1 MRKRKFGERQ
11 IDKIVTKEAEDP
23 SKWEEP
29 VLVKQSGVTSIRL
42 SSETI
47 RKAKRLAKIHKSRGY
62 QTWLKQVIEERIRL
76 EEDILAELKEGLRSE
91 QESKTFE

>member
-1 MRKRKFGERQ
+1 MKKRELSERQ
-11 IDKIVTKEAEDP
+11 IDEIVTKEAEDP

-47 RKAKRLAKIHKSRGY
+47 RKAKRLAKIHRSRGY

-76 EEDILAELKEGLRSE
+76 EEDILTELREGLGSD
-91 QESKTFE
+91 Q

>member
-1 MRKRKFGERQ
+1 MRTRKVTERQ
-11 IDKIVTKEAEDP
+11 IDEIVTTEAEDL

-47 RKAKRLAKIHKSRGY
+47 SKARRLAKIHKSRGY

-76 EEDILAELKEGLRSE
+76 EEDILSELKEGLRSE
-91 QESKTFE
+91 Q

>member
-1 MRKRKFGERQ
+1 MAAMRKRKVSERQ
-11 IDKIVTKEAEDP
+11 IDEIVTTEAEDL

-47 RKAKRLAKIHKSRGY
+47 SKARRLAKIHKSRGY

-76 EEDILAELKEGLRSE
+76 EEDILSELKEGLRSE
-91 QESKTFE
+91 Q

>member
-1 MRKRKFGERQ
+1 MKKRELSERD
-11 IDKIVTKEAEDP
+11 IDEIVTKEAEDP

-47 RKAKRLAKIHKSRGY
+47 RKAKRLAKIHRSRGY

-76 EEDILAELKEGLRSE
+76 EEDILTELREGLGND
-91 QESKTFE
+91 Q

>member
-1 MRKRKFGERQ
+1 MKKKKLSERE
-11 IDKIVTKEAEDP
+11 IDAIVTEEAEDP

-29 VLVKQSGVTSIRL
+29 VLAKQSGVTSIRL

-47 RKAKRLAKIHKSRGY
+47 SKAKRLAKIHKSRGY

-76 EEDILAELKEGLRSE
+76 EEEILTELREGLRSE
-91 QESKTFE
+91 Q

>member
-1 MRKRKFGERQ
+1 MAAMKKRKLSERE
-11 IDKIVTKEAEDP
+11 IDAIVTKEAKDP

-76 EEDILAELKEGLRSE
+76 EEDILTELKEELRSD
-91 QESKTFE
+91 Q

>member
-1 MRKRKFGERQ
+1 MAGMKKRKLSQAE
-11 IDKIVTKEAEDP
+11 IDEIVTNEAEDP

-47 RKAKRLAKIHKSRGY
+47 SKARRLAKIHKSRGY

-76 EEDILAELKEGLRSE
+76 EEDILSELKEGLRSE
-91 QESKTFE
+91 Q

>member
-1 MRKRKFGERQ
+1 MAARKKRKVSDRK
-11 IDKIVTKEAEDP
+11 IDEIVAKEAEDP

-47 RKAKRLAKIHKSRGY
+47 RKAKRLAKIHKSRGH
-62 QTWLKQVIEERIRL
+62 QTWLQQVTEERIRL
-76 EEDILAELKEGLRSE
+76 EEDILVERREGLRSE
-91 QESKTFE
+91 Q

>member
-1 MRKRKFGERQ
+1 MRKRKVSERQ
-11 IDKIVTKEAEDP
+11 IDEIVTTEAEDL

-47 RKAKRLAKIHKSRGY
+47 SKARRLAKIHKSRGY

-76 EEDILAELKEGLRSE
+76 EEDILSELKEGLRSE
-91 QESKTFE
+91 Q